1 MKVLITLFT
10 SMLLTCLTSNL
21 TAQVTDSLE
30 IIPANPTT
38 MDTVEVI
45 CYTTWMNVVIGPQ
58 PYLNSSL
65 NINNNEI
72 NVYSTPIWGTDS
84 IVWVLPVLWNS
95 IDTITVGRLN
105 AGTYDLTYHLGSISD
120 TTITFQVQ
128 TTPGCIDSSL
138 IDSIVC
144 TTMADPVCGCDNI
157 TYSNDCY
164 ATNYGGV
171 TSFTYG
177 PCVTTGCIDSSLIDD
192 SIGCLTVYDPVCGCD
207 NITYSNDCHAIN
219 YGGVTSYT
227 YGPCVTT
234 GIKEKTRNR
243 IKTYPNP
250 VTSSLVVETRYPLQ
264 LAIYNIQGKLMLDK
278 AISST
283 YTMDLS
289 HMAKGLYFLTA
300 TDEQGSVY
308 SQKIIK
314 E

>member
-38 MDTVEVI
+38 MDTVKVI

-128 TTPGCIDSSL
+128 AAPGCIDSSL

-177 PCVTTGCIDSSLIDD
+177 PCVTTGCIDSSLID
-192 SIGCLTVYDPVCGCD
+192 SIVCTTLYDDPVCGCD
-207 NITYSNDCHAIN
+207 NITYNNGCYATYFS
-219 YGGVTSYT
+219 GVTSFT

-234 GIKEKTRNR
+234 GIREKTQNQ